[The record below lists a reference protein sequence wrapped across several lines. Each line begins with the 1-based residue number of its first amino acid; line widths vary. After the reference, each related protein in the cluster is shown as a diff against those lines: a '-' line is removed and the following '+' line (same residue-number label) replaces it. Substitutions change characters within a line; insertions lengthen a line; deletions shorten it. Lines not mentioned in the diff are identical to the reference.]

1 MTEPPPWM
9 RRPLPGSLP
18 SGCPLPSLATS
29 LGLRLP
35 FLQPPAALRRA
46 PEPQPVKSASQGVG
60 NRFRNFG
67 AHSQSREGEIPKG
80 PWGEEGWEEEWS
92 AERWR
97 TLPFNGSFSSPP
109 TPPKAPPPGTQVWL
123 ISRRCCWLSV
133 VVVGSLVFFVIKI
146 EKGKLVA
153 PTNNP
158 QAGRDKS
165 SPFTTFGGWGS
176 YFVVSACLARYPTK
190 RAVYRPFGAP
200 LLPHSPEVP
209 VGSHLPG

>member
-1 MTEPPPWM
+1 MTEPPPRM

-18 SGCPLPSLATS
+18 SGCPLPSLAS
-29 LGLRLP
+29 SPGLRLP

-46 PEPQPVKSASQGVG
+46 PQPQPALSASQGVG

-80 PWGEEGWEEEWS
+80 PRGEEGWEEEWS

-97 TLPFNGSFSSPP
+97 TLPSDGSFSSPP

-123 ISRRCCWLSV
+123 ISRRCCWLRV
-133 VVVGSLVFFVIKI
+133 VVVGSLVFFIIKT

-165 SPFTTFGGWGS
+165 SPFTTLGGLGVIFCS
-176 YFVVSACLARYPTK
+176 LCLPCQI
-190 RAVYRPFGAP
+190 
-200 LLPHSPEVP
+200 
-209 VGSHLPG
+209 SH